1 MTQPNIK
8 AGTGGKESISGSN
21 RKSQEVAR
29 REVLK
34 AAQNASVQKEPPQ
47 ISAFEAD
54 V

>member
-8 AGTGGKESISGSN
+8 ASTGKESISGSN

-34 AAQNASVQKEPPQ
+34 AAQNASVQKEAPQ